1 MSEKKTKD
9 KKERTLSLKPGLVSS
24 TNTKGS
30 RSPRASTVVVESR
43 RGKLSQTRKP
53 VAPSVRVRKASS
65 IPNVFKPKPENDS
78 LDKTSRNLTDSE
90 RNAREKALANSKIKK
105 ETKKV
110 SKKEKTLK
118 KEKVKPNISDA
129 IDPANIPAKKDPEL
143 IKEKVKNIKS
153 ETSGVKKKD
162 LRKIEKEKADRFSSK
177 GDRKRRSGKLSISQA
192 LNEEER
198 QRSLASIK
206 RRQEKARKKSV
217 ADDTPKEKIS
227 RNVIIPETITVQ
239 ELSNRM
245 AERGVDVIKSL
256 MTQGVMVKINDILD
270 SDTAQLI
277 AEEFGHTVTR
287 VSESDIEEGL
297 SAIDDREE
305 DKKPRSPVVTV
316 MGHVDHGKT
325 TLLDVIRESNNV
337 SGEAG
342 GITQHIGAYQTR
354 VKNNKKITFIDTPGH
369 AAFTS
374 MRARGAKVTD
384 IVVLVVA
391 ADDGVMP
398 QTIEA
403 INHAKEADAPIIVAI
418 NKIDKPDADPNATR
432 NSLLQQEIIVEE
444 MGGDIQSVEI
454 SALTKKGIDELIE
467 AILLQADLLELKANP
482 NRSAEGFVIE
492 AKLDKNR
499 GPAVTTIIQRGTLKV
514 GDILVIGQYS
524 GKVRSLIN
532 DQGKVVKECYPGEPI
547 EILGMSQTP
556 EAGDILTVVDSD
568 SRAREVSEYRQRK
581 SKTASPNLIKA
592 NLDQLFSKSNQTL
605 KKEIL
610 VVVKAD
616 VQGSSEAIKEALLN
630 LGNEEV
636 SCRVIHVGAGAISES
651 DITLAEAS
659 KAIVLGFNV
668 RANNQAK
675 EAAEKFGITILYHS
689 IIYDLIDDVKAL
701 LEGKLD
707 PELRSTVTGMAEVL
721 EVFKNSK
728 IGNIAGCNV
737 LEGKIIKGLHAK
749 LLRDDV
755 VIYDGL
761 LSTLRRFKDDTK
773 EVNAGQECGLSF
785 DNNQDIRPGDKI
797 ECYKVDEI
805 KRTI

>member
-1 MSEKKTKD
+1 MSEKTTKD

-24 TNTKGS
+24 TKAKGS

-43 RGKLSQTRKP
+43 RGRLSQTRKP
-53 VAPSVRVRKASS
+53 VAPSVRVRKSPAA
-65 IPNVFKPKPENDS
+65 PNVFKPKKENEN
-78 LDKTSRNLTDSE
+78 LDKSSRNLTDSE
-90 RNAREKALANSKIKK
+90 RVAREKALANAKIKD
-105 ETKKV
+105 ETEKL
-110 SKKEKTLK
+110 SKKEKVVK
-118 KEKVKPNISDA
+118 KEKTKQSSPNI
-129 IDPANIPAKKDPEL
+129 IDPSNIPAKKDPEL
-143 IKEKVKNIKS
+143 VKENSKNIKS
-153 ETSGVKKKD
+153 ESTGSKKKD
-162 LRKIEKEKADRFSSK
+162 LKKTEKEKPDRFNK
-177 GDRKRRSGKLSISQA
+177 GEKKRRSGKLSISQA

-206 RRQEKARKKSV
+206 RRQEKARKKPIT
-217 ADDTPKEKIS
+217 DDAPKEKIS

-287 VSESDIEEGL
+287 VSEADIEEGL
-297 SAIDDREE
+297 SSVDDKDE

-325 TLLDVIRESNNV
+325 TLLDAIRESNNV

-354 VKNNKKITFIDTPGH
+354 VKDNKKITFIDTPGH

-403 INHAKEADAPIIVAI
+403 INHAREAEAPIIVAI

-432 NSLLQQEIIVEE
+432 NSLLQNEIVVEE
-444 MGGDIQSVEI
+444 MGGDIQSVEL
-454 SALTKKGIDELIE
+454 SALTKKGIDDLIE

-482 NRSAEGFVIE
+482 DRSAEGFVIE

-499 GPAVTTIIQRGTLKV
+499 GPAVTTIIQRGTLRI

-532 DQGKVVKECYPGEPI
+532 DQGKVVKECFPGDPI

-556 EAGDILTVVDSD
+556 EAGDILTVVESD

-581 SKTASPNLIKA
+581 SKTPTANLTKA
-592 NLDQLFSKSNQTL
+592 NLDQLFSKSNQTQ

-616 VQGSSEAIKEALLN
+616 VQGSSEAIKEALLS

-659 KAIVLGFNV
+659 KALVLGFNV

-689 IIYDLIDDVKAL
+689 IIYDLIDDVKSL

-737 LEGKIIKGLHAK
+737 IDGKMIKGLHAK

-761 LSTLRRFKDDTK
+761 LSTLRRFKDDAK